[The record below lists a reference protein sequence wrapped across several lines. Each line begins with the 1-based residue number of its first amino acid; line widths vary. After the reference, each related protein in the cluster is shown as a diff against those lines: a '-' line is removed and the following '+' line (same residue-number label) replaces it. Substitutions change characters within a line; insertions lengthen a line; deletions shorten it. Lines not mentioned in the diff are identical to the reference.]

1 MTLSKKRVYNW
12 IPDIPDKRD
21 LLYAA
26 PRIFKTAMPKSV
38 DLRPNCSK
46 IEDQGD
52 LGSCTAQASVAAL
65 EYLENVNKKDI
76 YEDLSRLFVYY
87 CTRKLQ
93 NTIRYDSGASLR
105 TTIKALAK
113 YGACPEDTYPYKI
126 MAYKNKPPESC
137 FNQALEHRVI
147 QYIRLNTIRDMKVCL
162 ASGYPFCFGFSVY
175 ESFESEIVENTGKA
189 ELPKENEAC
198 LGGHA
203 VLGVGYNDSTQRFL
217 IRNSWGEDWG
227 MDGYFTL
234 PYDYL
239 ADRDLSD
246 DFWTIKIASGI

>member
-1 MTLSKKRVYNW
+1 MDTPKKHSYNW

-21 LLYAA
+21 LLYQAA
-26 PRIFKTAMPKSV
+26 KIPKISMPKSV

-46 IEDQGD
+46 VEDQGD
-52 LGSCTAQASVAAL
+52 LGSCTANASVAAL

-93 NTIRYDSGASLR
+93 NTIKYDSGASLR
-105 TTIKALAK
+105 TTIKALVK
-113 YGACPEDTYPYKI
+113 YGACPEDVYPYDI
-126 MAYKNKPPESC
+126 MKFKTKPPEQC
-137 FNQALEHRVI
+137 FYVANDHKVM
-147 QYIRLNTIRDMKVCL
+147 QYMRLSTLRDMKICL
-162 ASGYPFCFGFSVY
+162 ASGYPFVFGFSVY
-175 ESFESEIVENTGKA
+175 ESFESDDVANTGIA
-189 ELPKENEAC
+189 QLPTKNDSL

-203 VLGVGYNDSTQRFL
+203 VLGVGYDDVTQRFL

-227 MDGYFTL
+227 NNGYFTL

-246 DFWTIKIASGI
+246 DFWVIKLASGI